1 LPQKD
6 GNDKPLYDCEEVIFD
21 SLVSQNSNKHLWV
34 KKATGLGISEFT
46 LRFMA
51 GVAQYLYLAF
61 VLEPIDTPLSGPV
74 FFQLL

>member
-6 GNDKPLYDCEEVIFD
+6 GNDKPLYDYEEVIFD

-51 GVAQYLYLAF
+51 GVAQ
-61 VLEPIDTPLSGPV
+61 
-74 FFQLL
+74 